1 MVPADRPL
9 VEAVL
14 ADLRALAA
22 EIDRLDRLAADRYG
36 LNRTDLHSLEIV
48 GRGGGLT
55 PTELAQALGF
65 TTGGVT
71 TVIDRLERAGY
82 VRRRSDPRD
91 RRRVVVEATELTAER
106 DAEVFGQLI
115 RSTEHVAAACTDS
128 ELAVIRDFLER
139 NRLVIAAHSDAL
151 RRDGSEQADPSVQPD
166 VRTRWDRKRKQ

>member
-1 MVPADRPL
+1 MAPSDRPL
-9 VEAVL
+9 VEGVL
-14 ADLRALAA
+14 AELRALAA

-48 GRGGGLT
+48 GRTGGLT

-71 TVIDRLERAGY
+71 TVIDHLERAGY
-82 VRRRSDPRD
+82 VRRRPDPGD
-91 RRRVVVEATELTAER
+91 RRRVVVVPTELTAER

-115 RSTEHVAAACTDS
+115 RSTERLAATYTDA

-139 NRLVIAAHSDAL
+139 NRAVIASHGSAL
-151 RRDGSEQADPSVQPD
+151 QRDCSAQPES
-166 VRTRWDRKRKQ
+166 TGAS

>member
-1 MVPADRPL
+1 MSPADRPL

-14 ADLRALAA
+14 AELRALAA

-48 GRGGGLT
+48 GSSGGLT
-55 PTELAQALGF
+55 PTDLAQALGF

-82 VRRRSDPRD
+82 ARRRPDPGD
-91 RRRVVVEATELTAER
+91 RRRVVVEPTELTAER

-115 RSTEHVAAACTDS
+115 LSTQQIAATYTDA

-139 NRLVIAAHSDAL
+139 NRMAMAAHGDAL
-151 RRDGSEQADPSVQPD
+151 QSHDSVEPDSSE
-166 VRTRWDRKRKQ
+166 R

>member
-1 MVPADRPL
+1 MNSADRPL

-14 ADLRALAA
+14 AALRALAA
-22 EIDRLDRLAADRYG
+22 EVDRVDRLAADRYG
-36 LNRTDLHSLEIV
+36 LNRTDLHGLEIV
-48 GRGGGLT
+48 GRSGGLT
-55 PTELAQALGF
+55 PTELALALGF

-82 VRRRSDPRD
+82 ARRRSDPGD

-115 RSTEHVAAACTDS
+115 RSTEQLAATYTDA

-139 NRLVIAAHSDAL
+139 NRLAIAAHGNTL
-151 RRDGSEQADPSVQPD
+151 RRNGSAKTESTGAS
-166 VRTRWDRKRKQ
+166 

>member
-1 MVPADRPL
+1 MTPADRPL
-9 VEAVL
+9 VDAVL
-14 ADLRALAA
+14 AELRGLGA
-22 EIDRLDRLAADRYG
+22 EIDRLDRLAAGRYG

-48 GRGGGLT
+48 GRSGGLT

-65 TTGGVT
+65 TTGGIT

-82 VRRRSDPRD
+82 ARRRPDPRD

-115 RSTEHVAAACTDS
+115 LSTQQIAATYTDA

-139 NRLVIAAHSDAL
+139 NRMAI
-151 RRDGSEQADPSVQPD
+151 
-166 VRTRWDRKRKQ
+166 DRKSVV